1 MITTIKDVFIQI
13 ANLLLSFL
21 PDSPFTTY
29 IDAIEKIPELGMV
42 NYFLP
47 ISEMIAIGESWL
59 VCVGIFYLYQ
69 AVLRFVKMI
78 E

>member
-1 MITTIKDVFIQI
+1 MIASIKNVLIEI

-21 PDSPFTTY
+21 PDSPFTVY
-29 IDAIEKIPELGMV
+29 IDAIEKIPELGML

-69 AVLRFVKMI
+69 AVLRFVKLI